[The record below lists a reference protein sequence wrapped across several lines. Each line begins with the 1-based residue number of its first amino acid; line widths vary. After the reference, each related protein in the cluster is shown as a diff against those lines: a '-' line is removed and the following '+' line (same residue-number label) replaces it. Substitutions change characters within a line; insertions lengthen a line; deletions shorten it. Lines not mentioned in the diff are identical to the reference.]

1 MKLKSTLAVVLCA
14 FVAYFCQ
21 AQKATVSTLDS
32 GKLRVE
38 VTSNA
43 ANGLK
48 ALVDT
53 ALVKYN
59 AANGSTFT
67 SADIEELKVGGNIVA
82 FNADFTKGTVKNI
95 VDLIVGDTGDDA
107 SYIWSNM
114 RKTLKRLDLSAAN
127 FNAHFAVKNADGDT
141 ISLNIPIN
149 VIPPKA
155 FWRGV
160 DIDTDLLPT
169 ASEKLKNGMTALEEV
184 KLPSSLMGFDK
195 NTIKMLGTM
204 LKGFIADSNI
214 ADTVIKYITED
225 NADAFLGIGDYAF
238 AHATSLKS
246 ISIPYSAFSPV
257 RGIGAKAFYNDKSLA
272 SVTFEKGNS
281 FFSKGG
287 TGINYI
293 CSKAFAL
300 TALTEVNLPQ
310 ETDSIAQGAFL
321 NCANLATVNFEG
333 TNAVRYIGDYAFMG
347 TAISSIKLPS
357 KVAYIGDE
365 ALRDCKSLN
374 SVEILGTDSLTM
386 GEKVFYNTPNMK
398 NGTFICSRTV
408 VPTAHELKKKSIFNA
423 YDGTFAGLGSSKTA
437 TAVQH
442 GTLIINA
449 EKPVSEIDGT
459 LNITIPEN
467 LRKAYCKAPGWC
479 DLLISPTSTLGDVN
493 EDGNVDASDAT
504 ALINKILGLLN
515 LDDTACD
522 INADGTVDVSDV
534 TSLIT
539 LILNQ

>member
-1 MKLKSTLAVVLCA
+1 MKLKLTLAVVLCA

-21 AQKATVSTLDS
+21 AQKATVSTLES

-59 AANGSTFT
+59 TTNGSTFT

-141 ISLNIPIN
+141 ISFNIPIN

-204 LKGFIADSNI
+204 LKGFITDSNI

-300 TALTEVNLPQ
+300 TALSEVNLPQ
-310 ETDSIAQGAFL
+310 ETDSIAKGAFL

-347 TAISSIKLPS
+347 TAISGIKLPS

-365 ALRDCKSLN
+365 ALRDCKNLN

-398 NGTFICSRTV
+398 NGTITCSRTV
-408 VPTAHELKKKSIFNA
+408 VPN
-423 YDGTFAGLGSSKTA
+423 
-437 TAVQH
+437 
-442 GTLIINA
+442 
-449 EKPVSEIDGT
+449 
-459 LNITIPEN
+459 
-467 LRKAYCKAPGWC
+467 R
-479 DLLISPTSTLGDVN
+479 
-493 EDGNVDASDAT
+493 
-504 ALINKILGLLN
+504 
-515 LDDTACD
+515 
-522 INADGTVDVSDV
+522 
-534 TSLIT
+534 
-539 LILNQ
+539 